1 MALPSDTQKKV
12 DRSIRL
18 LQSAQAGYDGVFEL
32 AYSGGK
38 DSDVILQLAKEA
50 GIRYRA
56 IYKNTTIDYPGTLR
70 HVKEMGAEIVMPKMK
85 FFDIVAQMGLPNRM
99 KRFCCGILKEYRY
112 DTSLKKM
119 ITGVRRSEGN
129 DRAKRYTEPTQCRG
143 TKKDPYEAIY
153 PILDWTDDDILAF
166 ILDRNLKLA
175 PVYYDSGGG
184 INVKQRLGCMGCPL
198 LSFKRR
204 KAALKSNP
212 KLAKCY
218 LRAAKRYW
226 DSHPDSK
233 VREHH
238 ADVYEWFARDIFYPT
253 NALWQ
258 KHRQSLFKTT
268 DYKQALESFFGIDMT
283 V

>member
-70 HVKEMGAEIVMPKMK
+70 HVKEMGAEIIMPKMK

-143 TKKDPYEAIY
+143 TKKGPYEAIY

-175 PVYYDSGGG
+175 PVYYDSGGVLTS
-184 INVKQRLGCMGCPL
+184 NSV
-198 LSFKRR
+198 S
-204 KAALKSNP
+204 AAWVAPCFRSSVAKLPSNP
-212 KLAKCY
+212 TRSSPSVICELPRDTGIVTPIRKSESTMPMYMSGSPVTSFIRPTLNGKDTRHLF
-218 LRAAKRYW
+218 LRQRTT
-226 DSHPDSK
+226 SK
-233 VREHH
+233 
-238 ADVYEWFARDIFYPT
+238 PS
-253 NALWQ
+253 NP
-258 KHRQSLFKTT
+258 SL
-268 DYKQALESFFGIDMT
+268 G
-283 V
+283 

>member
-70 HVKEMGAEIVMPKMK
+70 HVKEMRAEIIMPKMK

-175 PVYYDSGGG
+175 PVYYDSGGVLTS
-184 INVKQRLGCMGCPL
+184 NSV
-198 LSFKRR
+198 S
-204 KAALKSNP
+204 AAWVAPCFRSSVAKLPSKLIRNSPSAICAPPRDTGTVTPILKSESTMPTYMSGSPVTSSIRQTPYGKNISSPSLGQRTTSKPSNP
-212 KLAKCY
+212 TL
-218 LRAAKRYW
+218 
-226 DSHPDSK
+226 
-233 VREHH
+233 
-238 ADVYEWFARDIFYPT
+238 
-253 NALWQ
+253 
-258 KHRQSLFKTT
+258 
-268 DYKQALESFFGIDMT
+268 G
-283 V
+283 

>member
-70 HVKEMGAEIVMPKMK
+70 HVKEMGAEIIMPKMK
-85 FFDIVAQMGLPNRM
+85 FFDIVAQKGLPNRR
-99 KRFCCGILKEYRY
+99 KRFCCRILKEYRY
-112 DTSLKKM
+112 DTSIEKL
-119 ITGVRRSEGN
+119 ITGVRRSESN

-175 PVYYDSGGG
+175 PVYYDSGG
-184 INVKQRLGCMGCPL
+184 V
-198 LSFKRR
+198 
-204 KAALKSNP
+204 
-212 KLAKCY
+212 
-218 LRAAKRYW
+218 
-226 DSHPDSK
+226 
-233 VREHH
+233 
-238 ADVYEWFARDIFYPT
+238 
-253 NALWQ
+253 
-258 KHRQSLFKTT
+258 
-268 DYKQALESFFGIDMT
+268 
-283 V
+283 

>member
-18 LQSAQAGYDGVFEL
+18 LQSAQAGYDGIFEL

-70 HVKEMGAEIVMPKMK
+70 HVKEMGAEIIMPKMK

-166 ILDRNLKLA
+166 IIDRNLKLA
-175 PVYYDSGGG
+175 PVYYDSGGVLTS
-184 INVKQRLGCMGCPL
+184 NSVSAAWVVPCFRSSVAKQ
-198 LSFKRR
+198 LSKPTRNSPSAICVPPR
-204 KAALKSNP
+204 DTGTVTPILKSESTIPTYMNGSPVTSSIRPMLNGKGTRHLSLRQRTTSKPSNP
-212 KLAKCY
+212 
-218 LRAAKRYW
+218 
-226 DSHPDSK
+226 
-233 VREHH
+233 
-238 ADVYEWFARDIFYPT
+238 
-253 NALWQ
+253 
-258 KHRQSLFKTT
+258 SL
-268 DYKQALESFFGIDMT
+268 G
-283 V
+283 

>member
-70 HVKEMGAEIVMPKMK
+70 HVKEMGAEIIMPKMK

-175 PVYYDSGGG
+175 PVYYDSGGVLTSNSVSAAWG
-184 INVKQRLGCMGCPL
+184 APFFRSNVAKLPSKLTRNSPSAICALPRDTGTVIPI
-198 LSFKRR
+198 
-204 KAALKSNP
+204 LKSE
-212 KLAKCY
+212 
-218 LRAAKRYW
+218 
-226 DSHPDSK
+226 S
-233 VREHH
+233 
-238 ADVYEWFARDIFYPT
+238 IMPT
-253 NALWQ
+253 YMSGSPVTSSI
-258 KHRQSLFKTT
+258 RQTPYGKNISSPSLGRRITSRPSSPS
-268 DYKQALESFFGIDMT
+268 LG
-283 V
+283 

>member
-18 LQSAQAGYDGVFEL
+18 LQSAQAGYDGIFEL

-70 HVKEMGAEIVMPKMK
+70 HVKEMGAEIIMPKMK

-175 PVYYDSGGG
+175 PVYYDSGGVLTS
-184 INVKQRLGCMGCPL
+184 NSV
-198 LSFKRR
+198 S
-204 KAALKSNP
+204 AAWVAPCCRSSVAKLPSKLIRNSPSAICALPRDTGTIIPILKSESTMPTYMSGSPVTSSIRQTLYGKNISSLSLGRRTTSKPSNP
-212 KLAKCY
+212 TL
-218 LRAAKRYW
+218 
-226 DSHPDSK
+226 
-233 VREHH
+233 
-238 ADVYEWFARDIFYPT
+238 
-253 NALWQ
+253 
-258 KHRQSLFKTT
+258 
-268 DYKQALESFFGIDMT
+268 G
-283 V
+283 

>member
-12 DRSIRL
+12 DCSIRL
-18 LQSAQAGYDGVFEL
+18 LQSAQAGYDGIFEL

-70 HVKEMGAEIVMPKMK
+70 HVKEMGAEIIMPKMK

-166 ILDRNLKLA
+166 IIDRNLKLA
-175 PVYYDSGGG
+175 PVYYDSGGVLTSNSVSAAWVVRCFRSSVAKPHSKPTRNSPSAICVPPRDTG
-184 INVKQRLGCMGCPL
+184 TVTPILKSESTMPTYMSGSPVTSSIQQTLYGKNISS
-198 LSFKRR
+198 LSSKRR
-204 KAALKSNP
+204 TTSKPSSP
-212 KLAKCY
+212 SLA
-218 LRAAKRYW
+218 
-226 DSHPDSK
+226 
-233 VREHH
+233 
-238 ADVYEWFARDIFYPT
+238 
-253 NALWQ
+253 
-258 KHRQSLFKTT
+258 
-268 DYKQALESFFGIDMT
+268 
-283 V
+283 